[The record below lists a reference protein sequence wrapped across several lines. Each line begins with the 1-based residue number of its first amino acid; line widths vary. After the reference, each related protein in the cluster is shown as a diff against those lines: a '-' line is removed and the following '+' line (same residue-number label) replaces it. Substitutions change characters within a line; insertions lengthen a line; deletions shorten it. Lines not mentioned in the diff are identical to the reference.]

1 MINSRYAF
9 RLAVLG
15 ALWATAAG
23 AQTGSAP
30 AQPAGS
36 EPAESAVRF
45 ATTTSNGDTGLWF
58 VPTAEILARGKWSAS
73 GYRVGQNYRQGFTN
87 VGDFPLT
94 FGYGVT
100 NRAELFGSFKVV
112 TRIDRDL
119 RPLFS
124 TDPKVGGVVGRYP
137 LVRQGWSGNQ
147 VGDLTVGV
155 KFNLMSEADQKPA
168 AVAIRGMLKLPT
180 ASKDEGAGTGGT
192 DGIFDFIVSKEARQR
207 VEVSGYAGAIF
218 RGSPDEATQS
228 GGFRYGVGAG
238 FPSRSPLRVT
248 AEFNGETPFDDTTTL
263 STALVGTDG
272 SLSPLTSEL
281 TAINAFTLGLTWQH
295 RNGFFVGGGASWN
308 IPTENRDNYRTD
320 EDQSGDFVDYQ
331 FRVGFHPGVRRY
343 VAPPPPPPPAPPPAP
358 PANRPPTVE
367 ARCEPCTIE
376 VGRTATVTAVAQD
389 PDGDSLTYRWTTSA
403 GTLQNPADR
412 QTIVTAPQQ
421 EGPIQATVTVN
432 DGKGGTASASTTIQV
447 IRPAPVVE
455 LTFEDVYFDFDR
467 STLRPDALRLLDDA
481 IAKLQ
486 ANPGRNIVIEG
497 HTCNIGTA
505 EYNLALGER
514 RARSV
519 MDYLTSRGVTAG
531 RLETRSFGEERPKY
545 DNARE
550 ETRRLNR
557 RAALVVRVQ

>member
-1 MINSRYAF
+1 MINSRFAF
-9 RLAVLG
+9 GLAVLG
-15 ALWATAAG
+15 ALWASPAT
-23 AQTGSAP
+23 AQTTPIP
-30 AQPAGS
+30 AQAATAESS
-36 EPAESAVRF
+36 EPTLRLS
-45 ATTTSNGDTGLWF
+45 TTTADGDTGLWF
-58 VPTAEILARGKWSAS
+58 VPTAEVLARGKWSAS
-73 GYRVGQNYRQGFTN
+73 GYRVGLNYRQGFTN

-94 FGYGVT
+94 FGYGISS
-100 NRAELFGSFKVV
+100 RAELFGSFKAV

-119 RPLFS
+119 RPLFTS
-124 TDPKVGGVVGRYP
+124 DAKVGGIVGRYP
-137 LVRQGWSGNQ
+137 LVKQGWSGNQ
-147 VGDLTVGV
+147 VGDLTVGA
-155 KFNLMSEADQKPA
+155 KFNLRSEADQRPA
-168 AVAIRGMLKLPT
+168 AVAIRAMVKLPT

-192 DGIFDFIVSKEARQR
+192 DGIFDFIVSKEVRQR
-207 VEVSGYAGAIF
+207 VEVSGYAGAIV
-218 RGSPDEATQS
+218 RGSPDEVTQS

-238 FPSRSPLRVT
+238 LPSRLPLKFT
-248 AEFNGETPFDDTTTL
+248 AEFNGEKSFDDTVTL
-263 STALVGTDG
+263 SKALVATDG

-281 TAINAFTLGLTWQH
+281 TAFNALTLGLTWQH
-295 RNGFFVGGGASWN
+295 RTGVFVGGGATWTQ
-308 IPTENRDNYRTD
+308 PTADRSHYRTD

-331 FRVGFHPGVRRY
+331 FRVGYHPGVRRY
-343 VAPPPPPPPAPPPAP
+343 VAPPPPPPPPPPPAP
-358 PANRPPTVE
+358 PQNRPPTVE

-389 PDGDSLTYRWTTSA
+389 PDGDALTYRWTTSG

-412 QTIVTAPQQ
+412 QTILTAPQQ
-421 EGPIQATVTVN
+421 EGPLQATVTVN

-447 IRPAPVVE
+447 VRPAPVVE

-481 IAKLQ
+481 IVKLQ

-519 MDYLTSRGVTAG
+519 MDYLTSRGVPAS

-557 RAALVVRVQ
+557 RAALVVTVQ